1 MRIVLALLVLVLVL
15 VGGAIAWVAAGRW
28 LTLALDRIYTLP
40 MTALPTE
47 PLVYVPSRLARSGI
61 GRLDVS
67 IEHALAVGALPA
79 HHDDPFDRLLVA
91 QAEFEGMTL
100 VSVDERILCYPI
112 KTLRA

>member
-47 PLVYVPSRLARSGI
+47 PLVY
-61 GRLDVS
+61 
-67 IEHALAVGALPA
+67 
-79 HHDDPFDRLLVA
+79 
-91 QAEFEGMTL
+91 
-100 VSVDERILCYPI
+100 
-112 KTLRA
+112 